1 MVRRRAAPSP
11 DDASHRRENHEAPL
25 APFILRDGAGA
36 PPQDEV
42 RRKCE
47 RENFDA
53 EDEGLFICM
62 TTANV
67 IGKKRNFAE
76 NDTFAWLPMIGG
88 DQC

>member
-1 MVRRRAAPSP
+1 MVRRRFSAVS
-11 DDASHRRENHEAPL
+11 NHVARL
-25 APFILRDGAGA
+25 VPFILRDGAAA

-42 RRKCE
+42 RQKCE

-67 IGKKRNFAE
+67 IGKKRNFAV